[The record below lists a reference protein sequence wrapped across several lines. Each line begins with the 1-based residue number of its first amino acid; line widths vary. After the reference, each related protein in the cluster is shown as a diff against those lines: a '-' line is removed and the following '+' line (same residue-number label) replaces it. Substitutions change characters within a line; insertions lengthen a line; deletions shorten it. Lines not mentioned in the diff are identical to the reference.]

1 MTSKDVLQVLS
12 QHKLEIQQKFAVED
26 LAIFGSVARDE
37 IHPGS
42 DLDVLVTFQDR
53 PDFDRFMNLKF
64 YLEDLFGVAVD
75 LVTDKALRHELRASV
90 EREAI
95 HVP

>member
-12 QHKLEIQQKFAVED
+12 QHKPEIQQRFAVDD

-37 IHPGS
+37 SHPGS
-42 DLDVLVTFQDR
+42 DLDVLVTFQNR

-64 YLEDLFGVAVD
+64 YLEDLLRVMVD
-75 LVTDKALRHELRASV
+75 LVTESALRHEIRSLV
-90 EREAI
+90 QREAI